1 MAEQSFDLIIIG
13 GGPGGYV
20 CAIKAAQLGL
30 KTACVEN
37 RGSLGG
43 TCLNIGCI
51 PSKALLS
58 SSEEYDKAG
67 HHFAAHGILVD
78 KLGLD
83 LPKMM
88 SRKDKVVTDLTKG
101 VEFLFKKYKVTYIKG
116 TGRLLG
122 NGRVEV
128 LAAPGSGETYSAKH
142 IVIATG
148 SEPMP
153 LPGIEI
159 DEKKVVTSTGAL
171 ALEKVPGHMVV
182 IGGGVIGL
190 ELGSVWRR
198 LGAQVTVVEFLD
210 KIVPTMD
217 GEIGQQFQKILA
229 KQGIAFK
236 LSTKVTGVRPNG
248 DSLDVT
254 IEPAKGG
261 AAESMNADVVLVS
274 IGRRPYV
281 SGLGLEM
288 AGVQRDE
295 KGRVKTDGH
304 FNTNVPGIY
313 AIGDVI
319 AGPMLAHKAEEE
331 GVALAE
337 MLAGQAGHV
346 NYETCPNIVYTA
358 PALASVGKTEEEL
371 KAAGIAYKVG
381 KFPFLANGRAKAAG
395 ETDGLVKLIADA
407 KTDRLL
413 GAHIL
418 GPNADTLI
426 HECVMAMEF
435 KASAEDVARAFHGH
449 PTHNEAIKEAALA
462 IESFPIHG

>member
-1 MAEQSFDLIIIG
+1 MAEQSFDVIIIG

-58 SSEEYDKAG
+58 SSEEYEKAA

-83 LPKMM
+83 LKKMLG
-88 SRKDKVVTDLTKG
+88 RKDKVVTDLTKG

-122 NGRVEV
+122 GGRVEV
-128 LAAPGSGETYSAKH
+128 LSAPGSGETYAAKH

-217 GEIGQQFQKILA
+217 GEIGQQFQKILG

-236 LSTKVTGVRPNG
+236 LSTKVTGVKPSG
-248 DSLDVT
+248 DALDVT

-261 AAESMNADVVLVS
+261 PAETMKADVVLVS

-295 KGRVKTDGH
+295 KGRVKTDAH
-304 FNTNVPGIY
+304 FKTNIPGIY

-346 NYETCPNIVYTA
+346 NYETCPNIVYTS
-358 PALASVGKTEEEL
+358 PELAAVGKTEEEL
-371 KAAGIAYKVG
+371 KAAGVQYKVG
-381 KFPFLANGRAKAAG
+381 KFPFIANGRAKAAG
-395 ETDGLVKLIADA
+395 DTDGLVKLIADA

-418 GPNADTLI
+418 GPNAGTMI

-435 KASAEDVARAFHGH
+435 QASAEDVARAFHGH
-449 PTHNEAIKEAALA
+449 PTHNEAVKEAALA
-462 IESFPIHG
+462 IVSFPIHG